1 MSAVNVCT
9 SSLNRRVDKTRVAVS
24 NNRSLV
30 QGEDQTRL
38 WSDKTQIFHKSQRQ
52 QPSALLPPQ
61 ATNDSLFTKFDCTN
75 HSNSVGILAARAI
88 FQKALQDKGKILNKR
103 FVLEDVLGF
112 GGMGVVYRA
121 KDLRRVEA
129 EDPSPYVAIKVL
141 NDDFENHPDAFVA
154 LQQETVKSQ
163 ILAHPNIVTV
173 HDFDRD
179 GNIIYMTMELLKGNP
194 LDKLIK
200 QNYRTG
206 MPLDDAISIFDDL
219 SAGLSYAHK
228 HNVIHSDFKP
238 MNVFITYGGISKILD
253 FGIARICTNN
263 DVNCSSFDAGNLGAI
278 TVEYASLEMIEKKN
292 PHFSDDL
299 YALAC
304 VFYMMLTGTHPYN
317 CVPANKALKRKL
329 KPQRVECLS
338 NQQWKALEKGLAL
351 ESKHRFQSVDQ
362 FKKAFHRKPKNTL
375 TKVAGVLG
383 LTTIAL
389 ATGLSWAT
397 YQPITIEQAKQSDL
411 TLVRAE

>member
-1 MSAVNVCT
+1 MSAVNACP
-9 SSLNRRVDKTRVAVS
+9 SLHNHSADKTRVAVS
-24 NNRSLV
+24 NNHSRTKSA
-30 QGEDQTRL
+30 DQTKI
-38 WSDKTQIFHKSQRQ
+38 WSDKTQISHKAQNKKPRTI
-52 QPSALLPPQ
+52 LPPQ
-61 ATNDSLFTKFDCTN
+61 AINDALFTKFDCTN
-75 HSNSVGILAARAI
+75 HSNSVGILAARTI

-179 GNIIYMTMELLKGNP
+179 GNLVYMTMELLKGNP
-194 LDKLIK
+194 LDTLIK
-200 QNYRTG
+200 KNYRNG
-206 MPLDDAISIFDDL
+206 MPSDDAISIFNDI

-238 MNVFITYGGISKILD
+238 LNVFITYSGLSKILD
-253 FGIARICTNN
+253 FGIARICANN
-263 DVNCSSFDAGNLGAI
+263 DINCSSFDAGNLGAI
-278 TVEYASLEMIEKKN
+278 TVEYASLEMIEKKP
-292 PHFSDDL
+292 PHFSDDI

-304 VFYMMLTGTHPYN
+304 VFYVMLTGSHPYN
-317 CVPANKALKRKL
+317 RIPANKALKRKL
-329 KPQRVECLS
+329 KPQRIENLS
-338 NQQWKALEKGLAL
+338 NRQWKALEKALAL
-351 ESKHRFQSVDQ
+351 ESKHRFQSVEQ
-362 FKKAFHRKPKNTL
+362 FKKAFHHKPKKTL
-375 TKVAGVLG
+375 TKVAGVFSIAL
-383 LTTIAL
+383 IAL
-389 ATGLSWAT
+389 AMGFGLAT
-397 YQPITIEQAKQSDL
+397 YQPIHWGSETPTDL
-411 TLVRAE
+411 PRVGVK